1 MNISKNYSKSAL
13 KMIEKTPL
21 DLLKEPLTLL
31 NLVGSLELCTWVL
44 PSPDAS
50 SDIGDPKLWGLL
62 LENMVS
68 FSSLASEA
76 YAIN

>member
-1 MNISKNYSKSAL
+1 
-13 KMIEKTPL
+13 MIEKTPL

-31 NLVGSLELCTWVL
+31 NLVESLELCTWVL

-62 LENMVS
+62 LAIL
-68 FSSLASEA
+68 FKSSLKNIEDK
-76 YAIN
+76 NLL